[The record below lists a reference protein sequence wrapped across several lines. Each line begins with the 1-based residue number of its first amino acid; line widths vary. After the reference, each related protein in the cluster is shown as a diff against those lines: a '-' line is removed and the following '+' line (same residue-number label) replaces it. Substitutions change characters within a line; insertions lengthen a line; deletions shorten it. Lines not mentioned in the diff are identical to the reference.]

1 LHAFPTRRSSDL
13 VSDGVMIQMMARE
26 NSEVY
31 QTDVAVLLESV
42 RTAVAALAARQIS
55 ETEMPAPHENAH
67 KFQVRYAPSFIAGDH
82 SNGDQ
87 GRAYTGTALASFLR
101 ITKKSTTWRNLLR
114 QSNPAFLV
122 QEIS

>member
-1 LHAFPTRRSSDL
+1 MA

-55 ETEMPAPHENAH
+55 ETEMPHRMKTH
-67 KFQVRYAPSFIAGDH
+67 ISFRCVMLH
-82 SNGDQ
+82 
-87 GRAYTGTALASFLR
+87 RLLLV
-101 ITKKSTTWRNLLR
+101 ITLIRS
-114 QSNPAFLV
+114 SDPARG
-122 QEIS
+122 

>member
-1 LHAFPTRRSSDL
+1 VA

-55 ETEMPAPHENAH
+55 GTEMPAPHENAH
-67 KFQVRYAPSFIAGDH
+67 KFQVVMLHR
-82 SNGDQ
+82 
-87 GRAYTGTALASFLR
+87 LLLV
-101 ITKKSTTWRNLLR
+101 ITLMVLW
-114 QSNPAFLV
+114 
-122 QEIS
+122 